1 MNRCILPPMPG
12 GRPKSA
18 DRDKRTEAVQALLT
32 IEEKGAFDAL
42 VLEMS
47 EELGVGRMSDGMTLR
62 RLILAELRRR
72 GLYPPGAPNPS
83 AQPDAEPIARS
94 ERGARPEEKSSKKIG
109 SQASRGAA
117 RGGQQARSGKRT
129 AKR

>member
-1 MNRCILPPMPG
+1 MPG

-32 IEEKGAFDAL
+32 IEEKAAFDAL

-47 EELGVGRMSDGMTLR
+47 DELGVGRMSDGMTLR

-72 GLYPPGAPNPS
+72 GLYPPGAPKPN
-83 AQPDAEPIARS
+83 AQPEGELVTRTERSAR
-94 ERGARPEEKSSKKIG
+94 AEEKNSKKTTP
-109 SQASRGAA
+109 QASRGAA
-117 RGGQQARSGKRT
+117 RGGQQTRASKR
-129 AKR
+129 AVKR